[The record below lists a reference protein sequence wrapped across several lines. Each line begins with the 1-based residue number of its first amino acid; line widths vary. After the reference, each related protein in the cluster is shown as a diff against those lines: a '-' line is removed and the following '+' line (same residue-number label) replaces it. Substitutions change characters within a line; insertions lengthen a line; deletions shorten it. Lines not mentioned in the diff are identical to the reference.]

1 MTISSHELI
10 AGLLQATHKNI
21 AFAKS
26 LQSLPYSVLIKRPA
40 ANAWNIPECLEHLN
54 IYGNYYLPEIEQ
66 AMAKSHTAGTET
78 FKSGWLGNYFAQS
91 MLPKDKP
98 GKMKA
103 LKSMNPIHRTID
115 SRVIDTFI
123 QQQYRLLELLELSQH
138 KNLNTIKIRI
148 SIARFIK
155 IRLGDTFRF
164 LVNHNIRHIEQAG
177 RILN

>member
-1 MTISSHELI
+1 MIISSHELI
-10 AGLLQATHKNI
+10 AGLAQATHKNI

-26 LQSLPYSVLIKRPA
+26 LQALPNNILTKRPA
-40 ANAWNIPECLEHLN
+40 PTAWNILECLEHLN

-66 AMAKSHTAGTET
+66 AMAKSHTAAAET

-103 LKSMNPIHRTID
+103 LKSMNPIHRTVD
-115 SRVIDTFI
+115 SSVIDTFI
-123 QQQYRLLELLELSQH
+123 QQQYGLLELLELSRY
-138 KNLNTIKIRI
+138 KNLNAIKIRI
-148 SIARFIK
+148 SIARLIK

-164 LVNHNIRHIEQAG
+164 LINHNIRHIEQAG
-177 RILN
+177 RILK